1 MKTADAKTRNKLKEV
16 RDRLAVKRTERVQ
29 LRQQRDACRDAFGEA
44 DFANDTDITKTQEF
58 LDAEQAVGAVGRVED
73 DIAGLESAE
82 SAILKLLGSD
92 ESYSSNGHGRSNG
105 NGPGGGI
112 ESHVGWNGRA
122 MLAQSDSYQAAQSE
136 GVFTSDAHFGTIVL
150 GRVCDRENFA
160 SFVSPNWAA
169 NIPTAPAGAIT
180 SSAST
185 NLIPPDAR
193 GILPTQ
199 LRPLNLLDVI
209 PVGTTDSNMI
219 AYVQVTGVPGYAA
232 ETAEG
237 ALKPQEGIA
246 FTDATAPVRTIAGY
260 IKMNRQAMDD
270 TAGLATLVNTLLPYD
285 VRRRLE
291 AQMLQGDGT
300 GQNLLGILGTSGIG
314 APASV
319 AGDNIM
325 DGILRAITTV
335 VLSDA
340 DPTWVALNP
349 LTYQSMSIMKA
360 SGTGEYMLDSPGG
373 VEAHYSRG
381 TVWGLTPVRNRL
393 VPQATPIV
401 GDPMGATLLVR
412 EGVNIKTSDADQD
425 DFIRNRVTVLAET
438 RVAFPVWRP
447 ASFAKAPL
455 G

>member
-1 MKTADAKTRNKLKEV
+1 MKTADAKTRDKLKDVRERLQSKRADRTRLQREV
-16 RDRLAVKRTERVQ
+16 ESARDS
-29 LRQQRDACRDAFGEA
+29 FGDA
-44 DFANDTDITKTQEF
+44 DFANDTDITSTQEF
-58 LDAEQAVGAVGRVED
+58 LDVERAVGDMGQCKD
-73 DIAGLESAE
+73 DISSLENAE
-82 SAILKLLGSD
+82 SAILKLLGD
-92 ESYSSNGHGRSNG
+92 NPSSNGGHRDSLGESPSTYGWDGRN
-105 NGPGGGI
+105 
-112 ESHVGWNGRA
+112 
-122 MLAQSDSYQAAQSE
+122 MLASSDSYRDAADS
-136 GVFTSDAHFGTIVL
+136 GVFHSDAHFGTVVL
-150 GRVCDRENFA
+150 GKVCDRDNFA
-160 SFVSPNWAA
+160 QFVSPRWSA

-185 NLIPPDAR
+185 NLIPTDSR
-193 GILPTQ
+193 GLLAPG

-237 ALKPQEGIA
+237 AVKPQEGIA

-270 TAGLATLVNTLLPYD
+270 QAGLATLVNTLLPYD

-291 AQMLQGDGT
+291 AQMLQGDGI
-300 GQNLLGILGTSGIG
+300 GQNLLGLLSTSGIG

-335 VLSDA
+335 VLSDR
-340 DPTWVALNP
+340 DPTFVAMNP

-360 SGTGEYMLDSPGG
+360 SGSGEYLLDMPGG

-393 VPQATPIV
+393 MPQATPLV

-412 EGVNIKTSDADQD
+412 EGVTVKTSDADQD

-438 RVAFPVWRP
+438 RVAFPIWYP
-447 ASFAKAPL
+447 AAFAKAPL